1 MEITPVLSCPCRPGF
16 SYKSPESL
24 IIHKRSKMH
33 KTWVSQQEVKDVR
46 AISKTF
52 ENEIERLKNRLKH
65 REAVEAEL
73 LSRIRSLTDEV
84 DYWKGYFNERF
95 VQ

>member
-1 MEITPVLSCPCRPGF
+1 
-16 SYKSPESL
+16 
-24 IIHKRSKMH
+24 MH
-33 KTWVSQQEVKDVR
+33 RTWVSQQEVKDVR
-46 AISKTF
+46 ATSKTF

-84 DYWKGYFNERF
+84 DYWKGYFSERF

>member
-1 MEITPVLSCPCRPGF
+1 
-16 SYKSPESL
+16 
-24 IIHKRSKMH
+24 MH